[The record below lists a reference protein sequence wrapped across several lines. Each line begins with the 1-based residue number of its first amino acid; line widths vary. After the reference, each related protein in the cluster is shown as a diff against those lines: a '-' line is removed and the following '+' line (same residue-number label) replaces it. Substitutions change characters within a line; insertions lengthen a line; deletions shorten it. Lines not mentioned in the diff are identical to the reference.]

1 MLYTNDKFEINQL
14 FPLNLKLLLILNSII
29 MVNTKNNNLVNRDK
43 NLSFQNEERE
53 KSAAELVI
61 ANEELAFQNKEKG
74 KRAAELIIANKEL
87 TFQNKEKGKRAA
99 ELVIANKELTFQ
111 NKEKG
116 KRAAELVIANK
127 ELTFQNKEKE
137 KRAAEL
143 VIANKELAY
152 QNQENE
158 KRTEELIA
166 ANTELKKAEEY
177 HKEYILGLEKM
188 MFMTSHKVR
197 LDIANILGISNLL
210 DHATNSP
217 EEHKQFV
224 DYIKQSAISLDIF
237 TKELTLVIFDLEQKG
252 RNKNFIKPTDL

>member
-29 MVNTKNNNLVNRDK
+29 MVNTNNNNLVNSDK

-61 ANEELAFQNKEKG
+61 ANEELAFQNKEKV
-74 KRAAELIIANKEL
+74 KRAAELI
-87 TFQNKEKGKRAA
+87 
-99 ELVIANKELTFQ
+99 
-111 NKEKG
+111 
-116 KRAAELVIANK
+116 IANK

-143 VIANKELAY
+143 VIVNKELAY
-152 QNQENE
+152 QNQEKE

-166 ANTELKKAEEY
+166 ANAELKRAEEY
-177 HKEYILGLEKM
+177 QKEYILGLEKM

-224 DYIKQSAISLDIF
+224 DYIRKSAISLDVF
-237 TKELTLVIFDLEQKG
+237 TKELTFFIFDLEQKG
-252 RNKNFIKPTDL
+252 KNKNLIKLTDL

>member
-29 MVNTKNNNLVNRDK
+29 MVNTNNNNLVNSDK

-61 ANEELAFQNKEKG
+61 ANEELAFQNREKE
-74 KRAAELIIANKEL
+74 
-87 TFQNKEKGKRAA
+87 KRAA
-99 ELVIANKELTFQ
+99 ELVIAN
-111 NKEKG
+111 
-116 KRAAELVIANK
+116 R

-143 VIANKELAY
+143 VIVNKELAY
-152 QNQENE
+152 QNQEKE

-166 ANTELKKAEEY
+166 ANAELKKAEEY
-177 HKEYILGLEKM
+177 QKEYILGLEKM

-224 DYIKQSAISLDIF
+224 DYIRKSAISLDVF
-237 TKELTLVIFDLEQKG
+237 TKELTFFIFDLEQKG
-252 RNKNFIKPTDL
+252 KNKNLIKLTDL